1 MPMSGRPPNLEGAID
16 AAGTNSAPAAPLSPL
31 RQRGGLLQLET
42 STLKL
47 PTPKTHAHSKHQH
60 APHTKVYFHVECRG
74 IKFGETVRV
83 VGDHPSLGNG
93 DVTKAIELETQQ
105 DLYPIF
111 FSQHPVFIELH
122 SKVQYKY
129 LLCGQNGEP
138 RDWEGSQIQRSFVAN
153 GTEMTMEDDEG
164 AFRQKVGLNEEE
176 AGEEDAYGS
185 VPRMNSKSRNLQSM
199 DKEQRLSFIKDLE
212 GKGEIGALDTVF
224 MLAFQLPMKV
234 IKDTDGSWKL
244 SQKAPTD
251 GRNFAFL
258 PLIEEIKV
266 KKKLKV
272 VNIGWPGVH
281 PETEKDKREI
291 EKLLAANDMIPVWPP
306 RKEFEAFLVF
316 CRDLL
321 WPVFHDSM
329 QTFQSVQSQ
338 LFNEQGWAAYQHIN
352 NIYALACVPHTHE
365 SDMIWIQDYHMLM
378 TPTFIARKIHKA
390 NIGFYLHVP
399 FPSSDSFKSLPVR
412 EELLAGMLS
421 ADQLGFQFFSYA
433 RNFIVSCK
441 RIYGLEP
448 SFRTGGFMGLDWNGR
463 NIMIKVSHF
472 AYPYQASI
480 KVVESEEVQKEA
492 VKVKELFP
500 DKTIF
505 AGMDRAD
512 GLSGMIPKF
521 QAFKQFLKEKPEYSG
536 KCVLVQYCFE
546 SVGGKEDAVVMAR
559 LRKEADA
566 LLSSSNGK
574 LEIQPLN
581 GGSPE
586 SCHIFMRLERAERTD
601 RLGLFRAAD
610 ILLDTSA
617 KNGLNLMPF
626 EFVTAQHGTPTSK
639 VCIVSEFSG
648 CSRVLLGSL
657 RINPWNNS
665 ALCATFQRALD
676 MGEDERKDRFQCN
689 LQHVAQQSQMDW
701 FEDFL
706 TDLRRAR
713 KRDDVRLESIGFGA
727 KMRQVAIGS
736 NFQKLPINAVLQ
748 AFRNARNRVLCF
760 DNEGTL
766 ATNLRHFERK
776 YTAHTSALTDL
787 ASRGSAPNEHV
798 MDCLQS
804 LSADSRNTVVI
815 LSGRNWEMM
824 EDWFGKVPRLGLA
837 AERGFFYKLPFSTGG
852 QWHCMVQKPDYTW
865 KSFAFEIMRQFVKRT
880 QGSFIENKGS
890 ALVWQYRD
898 ADPHFGSWQAKEL
911 SSHLKE
917 LLVGYD
923 LEILEGKGYVEVK
936 VRGVNKGVA
945 VTKAL
950 NKVSQMF
957 GEVEFVLCIGDDRSD
972 EDMFEAVNLIDPTDE
987 EDESQR
993 STTDDSSENDE
1004 FGMARLKAKSE
1015 VLLPK
1020 RQSSGKLSAGGGLC
1034 GLSGDLRGSLG
1045 GGLSSLGEFGE
1056 EHAGRR
1062 FFTCTVGR
1070 KPSAAKFFLDDTDEV
1085 SELLA
1090 SLKQV
1095 QEKQN
1100 KESNLGTWSF
1110 GDGKD
1115 KGSAMGLPSFSH

>member
-1 MPMSGRPPNLEGAID
+1 MARRPPHLEGAAD
-16 AAGTNSAPAAPLSPL
+16 PATGSTGSAPLSPL
-31 RQRGGLLQLET
+31 RQRGGNLQLDT
-42 STLKL
+42 SLKP
-47 PTPKTHAHSKHQH
+47 PTRKPKHHAHGSHH
-60 APHTKVYFHVECRG
+60 HPLPSTKVYFHVECRG

-83 VGDHPSLGNG
+83 TGDHPSLGSW
-93 DVTKAIELETQQ
+93 DVSRAMELETQQ
-105 DLYPIF
+105 DLF
-111 FSQHPVFIELH
+111 PVFISQSPIFVELH
-122 SKVQYKY
+122 TKVQYKY
-129 LLCGQNGEP
+129 LLCGVNGQP
-138 RDWEGSQIQRSFVAN
+138 RDWEDGGLERSFVAN
-153 GTEMTMEDDEG
+153 GTEMTLEDDDG
-164 AFRQKVGLNEEE
+164 AFRQKVGMEEDSDGEEE
-176 AGEEDAYGS
+176 VG
-185 VPRMNSKSRNLQSM
+185 VPRTNSKSRNPFSM
-199 DKEQRLSFIKDLE
+199 DKEQKLSFIKELE
-212 GKGEIGALDTVF
+212 GKADIGATDTVF
-224 MLAFQLPMKV
+224 MLAFQLPVKV
-234 IKDTDGSWKL
+234 FKDTDGVWKL

-258 PLIEEIKV
+258 PLLQEVKE

-281 PETEKDKREI
+281 PETEKDKRDI
-291 EKLLAANDMIPVWPP
+291 ERLLAAHDFIPVWPP
-306 RKEFEAFLVF
+306 RKEFDAFLIF
-316 CRDLL
+316 CRTIL

-329 QTFQSVQSQ
+329 QTLQSTKAE

-365 SDMIWIQDYHMLM
+365 SDLIWIQDYHMLM

-399 FPSSDSFKSLPVR
+399 FPSSDTFKTLPWR
-412 EELLAGMLS
+412 EEILAGMLS

-441 RIYGLEP
+441 RTYGLEP

-463 NIMIKVSHF
+463 NIMIKVAHF

-480 KVVESEEVQKEA
+480 KEVESDEVQREA
-492 VKVKELFP
+492 VKVKELFK

-505 AGMDRAD
+505 ACMDRAD
-512 GLSGMIPKF
+512 GLSGLIPKF
-521 QAFKQFLKEKPEYSG
+521 QAFKQFLKEKPEHSG
-536 KCVLVQYCFE
+536 KVVLVQYCFE
-546 SVGGKEDAVVMAR
+546 SVGGREDVAVMTR

-581 GGSPE
+581 EGSPE
-586 SCHIFMRLERAERTD
+586 SCHIFMRLDKAERAD

-626 EFVTAQHGTPTSK
+626 EFITAQHGTPNPK

-648 CSRVLLGSL
+648 CSRVLMGSL

-665 ALCATFQRALD
+665 ALSNSFERALS
-676 MGEDERKDRFQCN
+676 MADEEKKDRWQCD
-689 LQHVAQQSQMDW
+689 LQYVSKQCQMGW

-748 AFRNARNRVLCF
+748 AFRHARNRVLCF

-766 ATNLRHFERK
+766 ATDKRHLHRR
-776 YTAHTSALTDL
+776 YTAHTSALADL

-815 LSGRNWEMM
+815 LSGRSWETM
-824 EDWFGKVPRLGLA
+824 EEWFGKVPRLGLG

-852 QWHCMVQKPDYTW
+852 QWHCMVQKPDYDW

-945 VTKAL
+945 VNKAL
-950 NKVSQMF
+950 QKVKQMF

-972 EDMFEAVNLIDPTDE
+972 EDMFEAVNLIDPTEDE
-987 EDESQR
+987 EAESQR
-993 STTDDSSENDE
+993 STTDSSENDE

-1020 RQSSGKLSAGGGLC
+1020 RQSSGKLGGLC
-1034 GLSGDLRGSLG
+1034 GLTENMRGSLG
-1045 GGLSSLGEFGE
+1045 GGLSSLGEGGD
-1056 EHAGRR
+1056 EHASRR

-1100 KESNLGTWSF
+1100 KESNLGTWSY

-1115 KGSAMGLPSFSH
+1115 KGSAMGLPSFSQ

>member
-1 MPMSGRPPNLEGAID
+1 MDTSANALKPPHREHGHGRHH
-16 AAGTNSAPAAPLSPL
+16 AA
-31 RQRGGLLQLET
+31 
-42 STLKL
+42 
-47 PTPKTHAHSKHQH
+47 H
-60 APHTKVYFHVECRG
+60 HTKVYFHVECRG
-74 IKFGETVRV
+74 IRFGETVRV
-83 VGDHPSLGNG
+83 VGDHPSLGNWDPEKG
-93 DVTKAIELETQQ
+93 LELETQQ
-105 DLYPIF
+105 DLFPVFI
-111 FSQHPVFIELH
+111 SQHPVFIDLH
-122 SKVQYKY
+122 AKVEYKY
-129 LLCGQNGEP
+129 LLCGVNGQPKE
-138 RDWEGSQIQRSFVAN
+138 WEGSEIQHRFVAN
-153 GTEMTMEDDEG
+153 GTEMTLEDDEG
-164 AFRQKVGLNEEE
+164 AFRTKVAVGLDE
-176 AGEEDAYGS
+176 ADGEQEGML
-185 VPRMNSKSRNLQSM
+185 RTLSKSRNVQSM

-212 GKGEIGALDTVF
+212 GKAEIGANDTVF

-234 IKDTDGSWKL
+234 IKDSKDGQWKL

-258 PLIEEIKV
+258 PLIQEIKE
-266 KKKLKV
+266 KKKFKV

-306 RKEFEAFLVF
+306 RKEFEDFLVF

-329 QTFQSVQSQ
+329 QTFQSVKTQ
-338 LFNEQGWAAYQHIN
+338 LFNEQGWAAHQHIN
-352 NIYALACVPHTHE
+352 NIYATSSVPHLHE
-365 SDMIWIQDYHMLM
+365 SDLIWVQDYHMLM

-412 EELLAGMLS
+412 EEILAGMLS

-448 SFRTGGFMGLDWNGR
+448 AFRTGGFMGLDWNGR

-480 KVVESEEVQKEA
+480 KVVESEEVQREA

-500 DKTIF
+500 DKIIF

-521 QAFKQFLKEKPEYSG
+521 QAFKQFLKEKPEYTG

-546 SVGGKEDAVVMAR
+546 AVGGKEDLVVMAR

-566 LLSSSNGK
+566 PLSSSNGK
-574 LEIQPLN
+574 LEFELLN
-581 GGSPE
+581 GGTPE
-586 SCHIFMRLERAERTD
+586 TCHIFMRLEKAERNE

-626 EFVTAQHGTPTSK
+626 EFVTAQHGTSTSK

-665 ALCATFQRALD
+665 ALCTTFERALR
-676 MGEDERKDRFQCN
+676 MGEDEKKDRFQCN

-748 AFRNARNRVLCF
+748 AFRNARTRLLCF

-766 ATNLRHFERK
+766 ANDKRHMERK

-787 ASRGSAPNEHV
+787 ASRGTAPNEHV
-798 MDCLQS
+798 MDCLQC

-815 LSGRNWEMM
+815 LSGRNCEMM
-824 EDWFGKVPRLGLA
+824 EEWFGKVPRLGLA

-852 QWHCMVQKPDYTW
+852 QWHCMVQKPDYSW

-917 LLVGYD
+917 LLVGYE

-972 EDMFEAVNLIDPTDE
+972 EDMFEAVNLIEPTKE
-987 EDESQR
+987 EDESLS

-1004 FGMARLKAKSE
+1004 CGMARLKAKSE

-1020 RQSSGKLSAGGGLC
+1020 RQSSGKLSVGGGLC
-1034 GLSGDLRGSLG
+1034 GLSPGLSGDLRGSLG
-1045 GGLSSLGEFGE
+1045 GGLASLGEFAE

-1100 KESNLGTWSF
+1100 KESNLGTWSY
-1110 GDGKD
+1110 GDGRD
-1115 KGSAMGLPSFSH
+1115 RGSALGLPSFTSGSSP